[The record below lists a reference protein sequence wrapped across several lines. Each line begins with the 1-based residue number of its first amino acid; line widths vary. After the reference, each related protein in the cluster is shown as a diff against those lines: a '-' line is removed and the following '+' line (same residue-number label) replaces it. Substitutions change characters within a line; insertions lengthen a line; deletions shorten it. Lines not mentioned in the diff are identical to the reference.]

1 MKKLFITFLTGALFA
16 FGLALSGMAQP
27 SVVLAF
33 LDITGNWNPALLLVM
48 AGAIGVT
55 LPAYRLLFR
64 SGKPLLAERFDLP
77 AATRV
82 SGKLIAGSAL
92 FGIGWGL
99 SGYCPGAALVALP
112 GGALETGVFIAAML
126 AGFGI
131 SRLLDS
137 VFPAASD

>member
-1 MKKLFITFLTGALFA
+1 MKKLLITFLTGALFA

-77 AATRV
+77 AATRI
-82 SGKLIAGSAL
+82 SGRLITGSAL

-112 GGALETGVFIAAML
+112 GALETGVFIAAML
-126 AGFGI
+126 AGFWI

-137 VFPAASD
+137 VFPAAAD